1 MCACAHTK
9 TTQNNTTTPT
19 PPHTRILIEYGI
31 RIETA
36 NTNRS
41 QQALASQPKKLELI
55 RREHEDGARWTAS
68 PTTYRKSTE
77 AATKPG
83 SLPPPPQTKEGSFA
97 AASKTNRTNAL
108 WRKSNT
114 NYHTRKQTLFCREP
128 SPAKLP
134 TKRTLP
140 PNTHTHTH
148 THHPPPPP
156 HPHTHTKSHTHTH
169 THTHRHTHTRTGPT
183 RTSPTNRQND

>member
-1 MCACAHTK
+1 MFICFHVPNIFMFPCYNISRRREGICIEANCCRFSVCVCACVHTK

-41 QQALASQPKKLELI
+41 QQALASQPKKLELT

-68 PTTYRKSTE
+68 PTTCRKSTE
-77 AATKPG
+77 AAPQPG
-83 SLPPPPQTKEGSFA
+83 SLPPTAQTKEGSFA

-108 WRKSNT
+108 LRKSNT
-114 NYHTRKQTLFCREP
+114 NYHTRKQT
-128 SPAKLP
+128 
-134 TKRTLP
+134 
-140 PNTHTHTH
+140 
-148 THHPPPPP
+148 
-156 HPHTHTKSHTHTH
+156 
-169 THTHRHTHTRTGPT
+169 
-183 RTSPTNRQND
+183 